1 LHRDFAKAV
10 FRGRR
15 ACGLRQLGPQIFF
28 LPLSIGRGIDRPDG
42 EGTAFPITF
51 WSPIMKPHALPSAPD
66 ASTLHRVIEP
76 LADFICAADQPRIA
90 LASALRLLLEGVEQ
104 TNRVGR
110 RHLESVQ
117 AGA

>member
-1 LHRDFAKAV
+1 
-10 FRGRR
+10 
-15 ACGLRQLGPQIFF
+15 
-28 LPLSIGRGIDRPDG
+28 
-42 EGTAFPITF
+42 
-51 WSPIMKPHALPSAPD
+51 MKPD
-66 ASTLHRVIEP
+66 AFSTAAEASKLDRVIEP

-90 LASALRLLLEGVEQ
+90 LASALRLLLEGIEQ

>member
-1 LHRDFAKAV
+1 MNP
-10 FRGRR
+10 
-15 ACGLRQLGPQIFF
+15 RQPAAAI
-28 LPLSIGRGIDRPDG
+28 
-42 EGTAFPITF
+42 
-51 WSPIMKPHALPSAPD
+51 D

-90 LASALRLLLEGVEQ
+90 LASALRLLLDGVEQ